1 MKLHHRIPLLGLLCV
16 SGAGCLQEF
25 NPDAAKLAFTGE
37 DSDGGSGGS
46 GGARAT
52 TTASTTRTATSATT
66 TSSSGAGGT
75 TASGGAGGAGGEEE
89 PPDVPPFIITPPIDF
104 LSPDGAPAST
114 GDPCEATSAHATTI
128 FLLNCAGCH
137 GGRNAGERQ
146 GQPPFDYILD
156 LDKLLKARSA
166 TVPDPLA
173 PPENQIPNTPNFQG
187 MRFIVPGDPDH
198 SRVYLRVTLKQM
210 PPPPI
215 VGMPDLLKSRPN
227 VSDFSVLREWIT
239 NCLEVPEEPGD
250 GGTGGDDGGP

>member
-1 MKLHHRIPLLGLLCV
+1 MKLHHRIPLWGLLCV

-37 DSDGGSGGS
+37 APDDGGGAGS
-46 GGARAT
+46 GGAGAT
-52 TTASTTRTATSATT
+52 TTASTTRAATSATT

-89 PPDVPPFIITPPIDF
+89 PPPAPPFIITPPIDF
-104 LSPDGAPAST
+104 LTPDGAPAST
-114 GDPCEATSAHATTI
+114 TDPCEATSAHAITI
-128 FLLNCAGCH
+128 FLMNCAGCH

-146 GQPPFDYILD
+146 GAPPFDYILD
-156 LDKLLKARSA
+156 LEKLLKARSA

-187 MRFIVPGDPDH
+187 MRFIVPGDADH
-198 SRVYLRVTLKQM
+198 SRIYFRVTHKEM

-215 VGMPDLLKSRPN
+215 VGMPDTLKSRPN

-239 NCLEVPEEPGD
+239 NCLEIPDPGD
-250 GGTGGDDGGP
+250 GGVGGDDGGP